1 MSSLTTLAPLIEG
14 DNGCGENSNRCDGF
28 PRTVND
34 ET

>member
-14 DNGCGENSNRCDGF
+14 DNCYWENGNRWDGF